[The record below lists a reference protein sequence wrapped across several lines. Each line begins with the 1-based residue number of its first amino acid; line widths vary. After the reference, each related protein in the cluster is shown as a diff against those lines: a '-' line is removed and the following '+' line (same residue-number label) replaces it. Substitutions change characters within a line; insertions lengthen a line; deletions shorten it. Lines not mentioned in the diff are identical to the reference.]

1 MYKVG
6 VALTTL
12 LAGTAFADLATTR
25 IAPTAAYA
33 PDSSSKTS
41 PTYVING
48 SGFNATA
55 GTHGTS
61 NGNNDSVWRSG
72 SAAWF
77 VVDLGKVYSVAD
89 ILIWN
94 YNGSKNTNRGLRQID
109 VLFAVDESAYTSAS
123 ALNFNDGKW
132 VAVVSDHELQQASGV
147 DTYAGESLA
156 LPSPKNARFIGI
168 RIDTNYGGSE
178 RGLSEIRVDVVDE
191 TYSVALDG
199 LSFDASQTSATFTGT
214 MTATDGTGAEVF
226 LAYGTEDAKMD
237 LGTWENTASCGT
249 QASGAQ
255 FTKTISGLA
264 ADKTYYGALFV
275 LNQSMASSWSETT
288 NFITGVVS
296 VRMPPNFCEAETT
309 KRHIVFTRP
318 ASCAAE
324 PLEIS
329 YAISGDA
336 AADYA
341 DQLTGAAVFAAGATE
356 AAVELTPVKDTES
369 PDSKTL
375 TVTVQSGL
383 YATDLL
389 TSSGSVTIFDT
400 AAVTAANP
408 SWTGSASTMDW
419 DTAGNWYSPKVPS
432 YLDTVTIDASCSAE
446 SPVLVSQGDHAVAKV
461 SLGSAAGGSGALDI
475 ASGAN
480 STFAAASGLS
490 VGAYGTGTLKI
501 SNGTVVSSG
510 DNVYIGSQPGATGA
524 MTVDGN
530 LSLAS
535 GKKLY
540 VGNSGSGMLTVKGGR
555 ISTSN
560 NTSGDFIIGGAETG
574 EGVLVMDGGTVSVAH
589 AFIVGNSGHG
599 VYTNLSG
606 SVSAYKGTSFAKST
620 GSSAEVV
627 FKGGSFSVSSEELT
641 FGESGKCHVEIA
653 GGTMTGRGVR
663 LGANQG
669 SEGIVYL
676 KEGGTLRS
684 SDNYISYFGASGT
697 GVLYMRGGRFTHA
710 SSSAGFYVRSSAS
723 GYGLLSGWGTMDVA
737 ASKSSWIGNNGLV
750 IADGRDDDGT
760 VAERALTISV
770 QDNAFVNGEENTTTN
785 GWYAVNK
792 GLLSVAHP
800 QFSLAVGESGV
811 STWGEVETDEQI
823 DLVNSARITFANIT
837 TAISSLTGKLYAPDR
852 SDVPALPSGKEAVG
866 VWKFDINGAYES
878 ATVEFRYDH
887 VKAPRGVQMYQLN
900 ADGTTWTRLEPTLL
914 EGYRA
919 KVAVTDASR
928 MFAAVAAKSGMS
940 VIVR

>member
-25 IAPTAAYA
+25 IAPVAAYA

-214 MTATDGTGAEVF
+214 LTATDGTGAEVF

-275 LNQSMASSWSETT
+275 LNQSVASSWSETT

-341 DQLTGAAVFAAGATE
+341 SQLTGTAVFAAGATE

-369 PDSKTL
+369 TDSKTL

-383 YATDLL
+383 YATGL
-389 TSSGSVTIFDT
+389 TSSGSVTILDT

-408 SWTGSASTMDW
+408 SWTGSASTMYW
-419 DTAGNWYSPKVPS
+419 DTAGNWSSDTVPN
-432 YLDTVTIDASCSAE
+432 YLDTVTIDAACSAE

-461 SLGSAAGGSGALDI
+461 SLGSVAGGSGALDI

-480 STFAAASGLS
+480 STFAASAGLS
-490 VGAYGTGTLKI
+490 VGAYGTGMLKI

-530 LSLAS
+530 LSLAG

-555 ISTSN
+555 ISTSS
-560 NTSGDFIIGGAETG
+560 NTSGDFIVGNAETG

-599 VYTNLSG
+599 VYTNNAG
-606 SVSAYKGTSFAKST
+606 SVSGYKGSAFAKVS
-620 GSSAEVV
+620 GSSADVCIN
-627 FKGGSFSVSSEELT
+627 GGSVTIGGAELVV
-641 FGESGKCHVEIA
+641 GEAGKA
-653 GGTMTGRGVR
+653 TMTINNGGLAHGRGITIGSAGTADGCVKVNEGGVLRSGENYTITVGASGRGV
-663 LGANQG
+663 L
-669 SEGIVYL
+669 L
-676 KEGGTLRS
+676 
-684 SDNYISYFGASGT
+684 
-697 GVLYMRGGRFTHA
+697 MRGGSVVRGH
-710 SSSAGFYVRSSAS
+710 SANKFRVRAAES
-723 GYGLLSGWGTMDVA
+723 GYGLVSGWGSITLD
-737 ASKSSWIGNNGLV
+737 SSQSSYLMNNGLIV
-750 IADGRDDDGT
+750 ADGKADDGT
-760 VAERALTISV
+760 SAERSLTMSV
-770 QDNAFVNGEENTTTN
+770 QQSPFQNTIPNDSTN

-800 QFSLAVGESGV
+800 TFSLDVGDSGV
-811 STWGEVETDEQI
+811 CTWGEAESDDQI
-823 DLVNSARITFANIT
+823 DLVNSARITFTNIT

-866 VWKFDINGAYES
+866 VWKFDITGAYAS
-878 ATVEFRYDH
+878 AEVEFRYDH
-887 VKAPRGVQMYQLN
+887 MKAPRGVQMYQLN

>member
-1 MYKVG
+1 MHKVG

-33 PDSSSKTS
+33 PNSTGKE
-41 PTYVING
+41 YVR
-48 SGFNATA
+48 NAVDGGGLNA
-55 GTHGTS
+55 DGLTHGTGKENS
-61 NGNNDSVWRSG
+61 TWRSEG
-72 SAAWF
+72 APSWF
-77 VVDLGKVYSVAD
+77 VMDLGKVYSVAD
-89 ILIWN
+89 IKIWN
-94 YNGSKNTNRGLRQID
+94 YNGSKATASGLKQID
-109 VLFAVDESAYTSAS
+109 ILFSVDDDAYSAGVDYS
-123 ALNFNDGKW
+123 NGKW
-132 VAVVSDHELQQASGV
+132 TEVVTDIELAKS
-147 DTYAGESLA
+147 AGDGSNSYTGCDPIVLS
-156 LPSPKNARFIGI
+156 SPKNARFIGF
-168 RIDTNYGGSE
+168 RIESTWGNVNG
-178 RGLSEIRVDVVDE
+178 GLSEVRVDVVDE
-191 TYSVALDG
+191 AYSVALDG
-199 LSFDASQTSATFTGT
+199 LSFDASQMSATFTGT

-226 LAYGTEDAKMD
+226 LSYGTEDAKMD
-237 LGTWENTASCGT
+237 LGTWENTVSCGT
-249 QASGAQ
+249 QASGVQ
-255 FTKTISGLA
+255 FTKIISGLA
-264 ADKTYYGALFV
+264 SDKTYYGALFV
-275 LNQSMASSWSETT
+275 KNQSVASSWSETT
-288 NFITGVVS
+288 NFISGVVS

-324 PLEIS
+324 PLEIP
-329 YAISGDA
+329 YALSGDA

-341 DQLTGAAVFAAGATE
+341 SQLTGAAVFAAGATE
-356 AAVELTPVKDTES
+356 VAVELTPVKDTES

-383 YATDLL
+383 YATDL
-389 TSSGSVTIFDT
+389 TSSGSVTILDT

-419 DTAGNWYSPKVPS
+419 DTAGNWSSLKVPN
-432 YLDTVTIDASCSAE
+432 YLDTVAIDTACSAE

-480 STFAAASGLS
+480 STFAASSGLS

-510 DNVYIGSQPGATGA
+510 DNVYIGSQAGATGT

-530 LSLAS
+530 LSLAG

-540 VGNSGSGMLTVKGGR
+540 VGNSGYGMLTVKGGR
-555 ISTSN
+555 ISAGSN
-560 NTSGDFIIGGAETG
+560 KSGDFIVGNAATG
-574 EGVLVMDGGTVSVAH
+574 EGVLVMDGGTVSVAY

-627 FKGGSFSVSSEELT
+627 FKGGSFSVSSEELK

-663 LGANQG
+663 IGANAG
-669 SEGIVYL
+669 SEGVVYL

-684 SDNYISYFGASGT
+684 VENYISYFGAGGT
-697 GVLYMRGGRFTHA
+697 GILYMRGGLFTHA
-710 SSSAGFYVRSSAS
+710 NSSAGFYVRSADS

-760 VAERALTISV
+760 VAERTLTIST
-770 QDNAFVNGEENTTTN
+770 QDNAFKNEIENTTTN

-800 QFSLAVGESGV
+800 TFSLDVGDSGV
-811 STWGEVETDEQI
+811 CTWGEAEADDQI

-837 TAISSLTGKLYAPDR
+837 TKISSLTGKLYAADR
-852 SDVPALPSGKEAVG
+852 SDVPGLPSGKEAVG

>member
-6 VALTTL
+6 VALMTL

-25 IAPTAAYA
+25 IAPVAAYA

-61 NGNNDSVWRSG
+61 NGNGNSVWRST

-89 ILIWN
+89 IMIWN
-94 YNGSKNTNRGLRQID
+94 YNGSNNTDRGLKLID
-109 VLFAVDESAYTSAS
+109 VLFAVDESAYTSGG
-123 ALNFNDGKW
+123 ALDFNDGKW
-132 VAVVSDHELQQASGV
+132 VEVISDHELAKASGV

-156 LPSPKNARFIGI
+156 LSSPKNARFIGI

-178 RGLSEIRVDVVDE
+178 RGLSEVRVDVVDE

-199 LSFDASQTSATFTGT
+199 LSFDASQMSATFTGT

-237 LGTWENTASCGT
+237 LGTWENTVSCGT
-249 QASGAQ
+249 QASGVQ
-255 FTKTISGLA
+255 FAKAISGLA

-275 LNQSMASSWSETT
+275 KNQGVASSWSETT

-336 AADYA
+336 MTDYA

-356 AAVELTPVKDTES
+356 VAVELTPVKDTES
-369 PDSKTL
+369 TANKTL

-383 YATDLL
+383 YATDL
-389 TSSGSVTIFDT
+389 TSSGSVTILDT
-400 AAVTAANP
+400 DAVTATNP
-408 SWTGSASTMDW
+408 SWTGNASTMDW
-419 DTAGNWYSPKVPS
+419 DTAGNWYSPNVPN
-432 YLDTVTIDASCSAE
+432 YLDMVTIDDACSAE

-480 STFAAASGLS
+480 STFAASSGLS

-510 DNVYIGSQPGATGA
+510 DNVYIGSQAGATGT

-560 NTSGDFIIGGAETG
+560 NTSGDFIIGGAATG

-684 SDNYISYFGASGT
+684 SDNYISYLGTSGT
-697 GVLYMRGGRFTHA
+697 GILYMRGGRFTHA
-710 SSSAGFYVRSSAS
+710 SSSSGFYVRSSAS

-770 QDNAFVNGEENTTTN
+770 QDNAFVNGVENTTTN

-811 STWGEVETDEQI
+811 CTWGEVETDEQI

-852 SDVPALPSGKEAVG
+852 SDVPGLPSGKEAVG
-866 VWKFDINGAYES
+866 VWKFGINGTYES

-887 VKAPRGVQMYQLN
+887 VKAPRGVQMYQIDE
-900 ADGTTWTRLEPTLL
+900 DGVTWTKLATTLL
-914 EGYRA
+914 DGYRA
-919 KVAVTDASR
+919 KVTVTDASR
-928 MFAAVAAKSGMS
+928 MFAARANNNGFTIA
-940 VIVR
+940 VR